1 MKYKI
6 AVNDRTFE
14 VEINGIKEGIAQ
26 VYVDGRPYDVFIE
39 NYKDIAAGS
48 KNLSPGLVP
57 ADAPASGTI
66 PSSPAKPAP
75 IAPKVSKPTTDTVA
89 APAKPAT
96 PTATPAPKKVQ
107 AAGEILAPIPG
118 RILDIK
124 VKVGDPVAKGQ
135 TVATM
140 EAMKMENNIISTM
153 EGFVQMI
160 RVQKDSEVATDEV
173 IMIIA

>member
-14 VEINGIKEGIAQ
+14 VEINDIKEGMAQ
-26 VYVDGRPYDVFIE
+26 VNVDGRSYDVLIE
-39 NYKDIAAGS
+39 NYEDIAAGS
-48 KNLSPGLVP
+48 KNLGPALVP

-66 PSSPAKPAP
+66 PSSSTKPVPISPKLSKPAP
-75 IAPKVSKPTTDTVA
+75 DTVA

-96 PTATPAPKKVQ
+96 PTPAPAPKKVQ

-153 EGFVQMI
+153 DGFVQMI

>member
-14 VEINGIKEGIAQ
+14 IEINDIKEGIAQ
-26 VYVDGRPYDVFIE
+26 VSVDGQPYDVLIE
-39 NYKDIAAGS
+39 NYQDIAGGS
-48 KNLSPGLVP
+48 KPLSP
-57 ADAPASGTI
+57 ASSHTAAPASGTI

-75 IAPKVSKPTTDTVA
+75 ISPKVSKPAADTIA

-96 PTATPAPKKVQ
+96 PAPALKKVK

-118 RILDIK
+118 RILEIK

-140 EAMKMENNIISTM
+140 EAMKMENNIASTM
-153 EGFVQMI
+153 DGFVQMI

-173 IMIIA
+173 IMIIS

>member
-14 VEINGIKEGIAQ
+14 VEINSIKEGIAQ
-26 VYVDGRPYDVFIE
+26 VNVDGRPYDVLIE
-39 NYKDIAAGS
+39 NYKDITAGS
-48 KNLSPGLVP
+48 KTLSPALVP

-75 IAPKVSKPTTDTVA
+75 ISPKVPKPATDTVA

-96 PTATPAPKKVQ
+96 PTPAPAPKKVQ
-107 AAGEILAPIPG
+107 AAGEIVAPIPG
-118 RILDIK
+118 RILEIK
-124 VKVGDPVAKGQ
+124 VNVGDPVAKGQ

-140 EAMKMENNIISTM
+140 EAMKMENNIASTM
-153 EGFVQMI
+153 DGVVQTI
-160 RVQKDSEVATDEV
+160 RVQKDSEVATGEV
-173 IMIIA
+173 IMIIE